1 MPEHTPKY
9 FRSYSPKHRVK
20 FIRNDTGED
29 LFDVS
34 DDLIS
39 LSTNKAYERAAG
51 TWQIMLTYKRVPND
65 LGVIDTYDK
74 HINTDDIVTI
84 ELDAGDGNGYQPVMM
99 GLVDRVSFVRQGG
112 NNPQRQVKISGQD
125 MGKLLIKHDVGW
137 DIVAFGLE
145 TAKSGDD
152 TTITVDRQINRQ
164 FDVSLITGTPKATV
178 EKLFKKVFADVL
190 PKWEPYIKLDASKAT
205 DDWNM
210 WNPAVINL
218 QNCKMWD
225 LLTMCSHL
233 PFNVLTADTTDI
245 EKKKFT
251 ITLEPRPIDDN
262 GRLTISNDRRHMI
275 FDTDIIS
282 DDVGICD
289 TERINFLFYQPSF
302 YLVAA
307 NMSVAVAMAHPDLVI
322 WLESSIDNHG
332 YCPKIVK
339 DEFIPTSIDLSHGPP
354 PLSAFIASAKDAK
367 DKLWNW
373 YKLNHTYWSGT
384 VQTHLRPEIKAGNEL
399 IHDPGNGKEM
409 SYLIEQVSHHYVV
422 WPQIQ
427 FVTTLHVTRGQLL

>member
-1 MPEHTPKY
+1 MSEHTPQY

-34 DDLIS
+34 NDLIS

-51 TWQIMLTYKRVPND
+51 TFQLMLTYKRVPND

-74 HINTDDIVTI
+74 HITTDDIVTI
-84 ELDAGDGNGYQPVMM
+84 ELDAGDGNGYKPVMM

-145 TAKSGDD
+145 TAANGDD
-152 TTITVDRQINRQ
+152 QTQKVDAQINRQ
-164 FDVSLITGTPKATV
+164 FDVSLITGTPKAMV
-178 EKLFKKVFADVL
+178 EKLFAKVFTDVL
-190 PKWEPYIKLDASKAT
+190 PKWAPYIGVNAEKANDT
-205 DDWNM
+205 WNM

-218 QNCKMWD
+218 QGCSTWD
-225 LLTMCSHL
+225 LLTKCAHL
-233 PFNVLTADTTDI
+233 PFNVLTTDTTDI
-245 EKKKFT
+245 ASKKFL
-251 ITLEPRPIDDN
+251 ITLEPRSIDDN
-262 GRLTISNDRRHMI
+262 GRLTLGNDRRHMI

-289 TERINFLFYQPSF
+289 SERINFLFYQPSF

-307 NMSVAVAMAHPDLVI
+307 GMGVPVAMAHPDLVE
-322 WLESSIDNHG
+322 WLESSIGNHG
-332 YCPKIVK
+332 YCSKTIK
-339 DEFIPTSIDLSHGPP
+339 DEFIPTDINLSQGPP
-354 PLSAFIASAKDAK
+354 SPTDFLPSAKAAK

-384 VQTHLRPEIKAGNEL
+384 FQTHLRPEIKAGDEL
-399 IHDPGNGKEM
+399 IYDQGNGKEM
-409 SYLIEQVSHHYVV
+409 SYLIEQVSHHYVM
-422 WPQIQ
+422 WPQMQ
-427 FVTTLHVTRGQLL
+427 FATTLHVTRGQLL

>member
-1 MPEHTPKY
+1 MSEHTPKY

-34 DDLIS
+34 DNLIS

-74 HINTDDIVTI
+74 HITTDDIVTI
-84 ELDAGDGNGYQPVMM
+84 ELDAGDGNGYKAVMM

-125 MGKLLIKHDVGW
+125 MGKLLLKHDVGW

-145 TAKSGDD
+145 TAANGDD
-152 TTITVDRQINRQ
+152 QTQKVDAQINRQ
-164 FDVSLITGTPKATV
+164 FDVSLITGTPKEMV
-178 EKLFKKVFADVL
+178 EKLFAKVFTDVL
-190 PKWEPYIKLDASKAT
+190 PKWTPFFKMVADKT
-205 DDWNM
+205 KDDWNM

-218 QNCKMWD
+218 QGCSTWD
-225 LLTMCSHL
+225 LLTKCAHL
-233 PFNVLTADTTDI
+233 PFNVLTTDTTDI
-245 EKKKFT
+245 ANKKFT

-262 GRLTISNDRRHMI
+262 GRLTHGADRQHTV

-302 YLVAA
+302 YLMAA
-307 NMSVAVAMAHPDLVI
+307 GMSVSVAMAHPDLVE
-322 WLESSIDNHG
+322 WFKQSIDNHG
-332 YCPKIVK
+332 YCSKIVK
-339 DEFIPTSIDLSHGPP
+339 DEFIPMDIDLSQGPP
-354 PLSAFIASAKDAK
+354 PPTAFLSSAKTAK
-367 DKLWNW
+367 NLLWSW
-373 YKLNHTYWSGT
+373 YQYNHTYWSGT
-384 VQTHLRPEIKAGNEL
+384 VQTHLRPEIKAGDEL
-399 IHDPGNGKEM
+399 IYDLGKGEKK
-409 SYLIEQVSHHYVV
+409 SYLIEQVSHQYIM
-422 WPQIQ
+422 WPQLQ
-427 FVTTLHVTRGQLL
+427 FVTTLHVTRGQSK